1 MDNHSAALPKAFF
14 QNQRFTLKDLE
25 IIEADLKSEI
35 PPTKTLARIHALNLD
50 VKHSMKDLHNQR
62 EKFLKAKL
70 GFLTPLQNLL
80 KDLKSSQGWFS
91 TYLVDRYK

>member
-1 MDNHSAALPKAFF
+1 MK
-14 QNQRFTLKDLE
+14 
-25 IIEADLKSEI
+25 IIEAHLKSEI
-35 PPTKTLARIHALNLD
+35 SPTKTLAHIYALNLD
-50 VKHSMKDLHNQR
+50 VKHSIKDLHNQHA
-62 EKFLKAKL
+62 KFLKAKL